1 MSGLPCPPPGDFP
14 KPGMELRS
22 SPLQAD
28 SLPTEP
34 PGKSKNTGV
43 GSLYLLQGIFPTQ
56 ESNQGLLHCSWIL
69 YQLSYQGSPFQTY
82 IYIQLHVESDF
93 LYHIYPSPL
102 PSSLKIKSP
111 IQRLMIHHSFS
122 KTSILNRL
130 IPLYVLLL
138 LPFFP
143 GIIWKCNH
151 KAQNCKNSR
160 APGLLT

>member
-1 MSGLPCPPPGDFP
+1 MLPCTPPGDLP
-14 KPGMELRS
+14 NPGMELRS
-22 SPLQAD
+22 SPLQVD

-34 PGKSKNTGV
+34 ARKSKNTGM
-43 GSLYLLQGIFPTQ
+43 GSPSLLQGILPTQ
-56 ESNQGLLHCSWIL
+56 ESNRGLLHCSWIL

-102 PSSLKIKSP
+102 PSPLKIKSL
-111 IQRLMIHHSFS
+111 IQRLMTHHSFS
-122 KTSILNRL
+122 KPSILNRL
-130 IPLYVLLL
+130 IPLYLLLL

-151 KAQNCKNSR
+151 GAQNYKNSR